1 MLSGVAAAV
10 SKTAAAPI
18 ERVKLL
24 VQNQH
29 EMMKQGRLDKP
40 YSGVVDCTM
49 RTLKSEGALN
59 FAFKDTIKGIFKT
72 AKDAPQT
79 EKFAK
84 NILSGGCAGSLS
96 LTFVYSLDYA
106 RTRLANDAKTKD
118 GKREFSEGSPSPV
131 WGIFIYRGMYFG
143 LYDSIKPILLG
154 SDAGLFRFLPLG
166 RRMMMTSG
174 QAVKYK
180 GAMDCGM
187 QILKNEGF
195 MSMMKGAG
203 ANILRGVAG
212 AGLKHYILLLRT
224 VGNYLMMS
232 GLLLRRGLSSAVKGM
247 SSNLWS
253 LGKLNHV
260 AIATKDLQKSIN
272 FYKDVLGANVSSP
285 DNLKDHGVTVVFV
298 ELENTKNRVITPFGK
313 LLRLSKRKN
322 IRCLAKDTKIGA
334 HGKPVMFLHPK
345 DCSGVLDFCGI
356 ITIKKIMT
364 RKNKMFEESDLFKK
378 NVLESFSMRHKLE
391 NIMSAQNITVLYNVC
406 RYGQAW
412 NPQVFFEP
420 WCPLFTP
427 EEMSILEYREDVLD
441 YWEDGIES
449 EINYRPACVLIT
461 HLLESLKDPLKATV
475 NFSHSR
481 AIRKFLVLLKYLDDK
496 VALDIDNYL
505 LFKNSRKWRSS
516 FVYPFG
522 ANIAIVVRNCQ
533 SPNISKTIGLFLNE
547 NLIQI
552 PGCNEKWFLKLMGFY
567 LHWRVQSYYDKNRES
582 VFNRLSVGNQSNSS
596 FTSIDFCSIQVL
608 PKNEVEAYTFLRDIS
623 SNYKK
628 FQNLKT
634 APINQNSILHL
645 AVILGD
651 TYLLS
656 TLLTF
661 SKTSNLDINLQNAKG
676 DTPLHLAVDYN
687 ERGAVEQL
695 LKAKS
700 NTEILNNL
708 GYTPVQIA
716 TLKQNAPI
724 LQILIR
730 QGECVSESKDITSRN
745 LSCDSVD
752 ISLLGGH
759 KSQEAKLMKH
769 GFPILRSLLH
779 DFTYCPDLIE
789 VEDIL
794 ETSPGLILHYFCILD
809 FQEGVKKLFHEPFV
823 VNPNVTNKN
832 GFSAL
837 WVASWSNHIDCAHI
851 VLKQDGDP
859 NFACSVNGF
868 TPLHLAVLNFHENR
882 VNETCDFIDHL
893 IQCGANLKKVNSCG
907 ETAAAHLAVQTANFR
922 VISKF
927 VSALGPEL
935 LELKESED
943 SECSFFMYA
952 VGRLDEK
959 SIYQLITMGAPLIS
973 SNVWGESL
981 SGKIVILSDSKLPL
995 QEAVAGGN
1003 SDNYFNAL
1011 LRCSLMDIKD
1021 RIVDEKTYFVF
1032 LCCHLIAA
1040 ARDLRSDVIRMIF
1053 QNIEDIDMLHSLLL
1067 FKDTSSVD
1075 DTFTKTL
1082 SSMGSREYKEMGL
1095 RCLRN
1100 QLKGDELLTWT
1111 IETFTV
1117 FYDRTVAQKC
1127 VFPLMALVPV
1137 FFSIFNF
1144 TYDYYSD
1151 ISLTLQY
1158 FSDSS
1163 FRNSFLVDDFNA
1175 TLKNNHCRNFTPTP
1189 HQFFIAF
1196 AVNLICITAPLL
1208 VFFFMCVWEIQS
1220 ALHSNGFC
1228 CPDIMAM
1235 FLSLFFTPFFVL
1247 YVAGRQV
1254 YYKFRHAR
1262 AKQKNLFR
1270 DQLRKSEF
1278 FWGITRSAEAGLE
1291 SCGQLILQIWLLSF
1305 NFYSLLGLSFE
1316 QFLKKS
1322 LHGVVL
1328 ILSFSINEAD
1338 DIEQSL
1344 GKVFLSVISLVFSVS
1359 SGYRMLKRG
1368 SLRMNNAVF
1377 YLSFHFFSSTR
1388 KNLRC
1393 ESILCWGP

>member
-1 MLSGVAAAV
+1 
-10 SKTAAAPI
+10 
-18 ERVKLL
+18 
-24 VQNQH
+24 
-29 EMMKQGRLDKP
+29 
-40 YSGVVDCTM
+40 M
-49 RTLKSEGALN
+49 R
-59 FAFKDTIKGIFKT
+59 
-72 AKDAPQT
+72 
-79 EKFAK
+79 
-84 NILSGGCAGSLS
+84 
-96 LTFVYSLDYA
+96 
-106 RTRLANDAKTKD
+106 
-118 GKREFSEGSPSPV
+118 
-131 WGIFIYRGMYFG
+131 
-143 LYDSIKPILLG
+143 
-154 SDAGLFRFLPLG
+154 
-166 RRMMMTSG
+166 
-174 QAVKYK
+174 
-180 GAMDCGM
+180 
-187 QILKNEGF
+187 
-195 MSMMKGAG
+195 
-203 ANILRGVAG
+203 
-212 AGLKHYILLLRT
+212 
-224 VGNYLMMS
+224 
-232 GLLLRRGLSSAVKGM
+232 
-247 SSNLWS
+247 
-253 LGKLNHV
+253 KLN
-260 AIATKDLQKSIN
+260 LQ
-272 FYKDVLGANVSSP
+272 
-285 DNLKDHGVTVVFV
+285 
-298 ELENTKNRVITPFGK
+298 
-313 LLRLSKRKN
+313 
-322 IRCLAKDTKIGA
+322 
-334 HGKPVMFLHPK
+334 
-345 DCSGVLDFCGI
+345 
-356 ITIKKIMT
+356 
-364 RKNKMFEESDLFKK
+364 EE
-378 NVLESFSMRHKLE
+378 
-391 NIMSAQNITVLYNVC
+391 
-406 RYGQAW
+406 
-412 NPQVFFEP
+412 
-420 WCPLFTP
+420 
-427 EEMSILEYREDVLD
+427 
-441 YWEDGIES
+441 
-449 EINYRPACVLIT
+449 
-461 HLLESLKDPLKATV
+461 
-475 NFSHSR
+475 
-481 AIRKFLVLLKYLDDK
+481 
-496 VALDIDNYL
+496 
-505 LFKNSRKWRSS
+505 
-516 FVYPFG
+516 
-522 ANIAIVVRNCQ
+522 
-533 SPNISKTIGLFLNE
+533 
-547 NLIQI
+547 
-552 PGCNEKWFLKLMGFY
+552 
-567 LHWRVQSYYDKNRES
+567 
-582 VFNRLSVGNQSNSS
+582 
-596 FTSIDFCSIQVL
+596 
-608 PKNEVEAYTFLRDIS
+608 
-623 SNYKK
+623 
-628 FQNLKT
+628 
-634 APINQNSILHL
+634 
-645 AVILGD
+645 
-651 TYLLS
+651 
-656 TLLTF
+656 
-661 SKTSNLDINLQNAKG
+661 
-676 DTPLHLAVDYN
+676 N
-687 ERGAVEQL
+687 ERKIQ
-695 LKAKS
+695 
-700 NTEILNNL
+700 
-708 GYTPVQIA
+708 
-716 TLKQNAPI
+716 
-724 LQILIR
+724 
-730 QGECVSESKDITSRN
+730 CVSESKDITSRN

-769 GFPILRSLLH
+769 GFSILRSLLH

-907 ETAAAHLAVQTANFR
+907 ETAAHLAVQTANFR

-1053 QNIEDIDMLHSLLL
+1053 QNIEDIDMLHSLLI

-1075 DTFTKTL
+1075 DTFTKTPLQWAVENSDRLCTTEILHQEYQCHKL
-1082 SSMGSREYKEMGL
+1082 SKEMGL

-1377 YLSFHFFSSTR
+1377 IYLSTFFQVLARICGVSLFFVGVRSFSPIIPLLLLAHFALILVLKLTFESDANTFRSLSSFLVSLLTVFASSMVYVRITPLTHRWQYEHRSTFVVQFLFFLIVFIENIILSCTPILFYNREDTLLSCLSPNQFNIYVFFIILLSTCAWFCHIFYYKCMGHPWSDINGPGRDSLKKEFHVYFQVFGKEKLLIFNYGKSKKTKRLST
-1388 KNLRC
+1388 KDVDF
-1393 ESILCWGP
+1393 I